1 MLAADITK
9 ALSIEEGNGKGELN
23 KTEVK
28 QLLQP
33 LEAKDSPVIKNSSR
47 SDRHGR
53 YTRLRNS
60 FQLLQFTYAEIIHFI
75 TLTVNMN

>member
-9 ALSIEEGNGKGELN
+9 ALSTEEGNGKGELN

-33 LEAKDSPVIKNSSR
+33 LEAKDSSVIKNFSI

-53 YTRLRNS
+53 YTRL
-60 FQLLQFTYAEIIHFI
+60 
-75 TLTVNMN
+75 